1 MNERSVSISAVCEH
15 RHVILGLL
23 IEFSGLFLVLIGGAY
38 LLGKRSNDRLT
49 RARIMV
55 GALLLFFLCIL
66 AFFGYVAFVL
76 DRKSTGTYLPI
87 RATFQPLSPVRHAYL
102 YPAQQ
107 HGTNRD
113 L

>member
-1 MNERSVSISAVCEH
+1 
-15 RHVILGLL
+15 
-23 IEFSGLFLVLIGGAY
+23 
-38 LLGKRSNDRLT
+38 
-49 RARIMV
+49 
-55 GALLLFFLCIL
+55 
-66 AFFGYVAFVL
+66 VAFVL
-76 DRKSTGTYLPI
+76 DRKSTGTDLPI